1 MAGTRRYQCLPGYR
15 RRRCGNERA
24 PYSILT
30 VEAGAHDETVGS
42 LIAQKLAPEFA
53 AKKAAI
59 ACHKMTNV
67 MGRPRHMMLF
77 EVTDISPAGA
87 GSEGAVVP
95 VDLTALAD
103 LGDAVQMGTR
113 HGSRIWPA

>member
-1 MAGTRRYQCLPGYR
+1 MMRQLAVYALKNWHQNLP
-15 RRRCGNERA
+15 
-24 PYSILT
+24 
-30 VEAGAHDETVGS
+30 
-42 LIAQKLAPEFA
+42 
-53 AKKAAI
+53 AKKVAI

-95 VDLTALAD
+95 VNLSTLAD

-113 HGSRIWPA
+113 YGCRIWPA